1 MVARATDEETMT
13 KAKVTE
19 DERAKIRAHY
29 LEAKSLTVTA
39 HAMGRSITA
48 VHRAV
53 RDLTGIGRVGRPPGS
68 RTRHLTEIERESVAL
83 ALLYDE
89 STGSIPWKPLAT
101 RVGCSIDELRYLVA
115 REKRRG

>member
-1 MVARATDEETMT
+1 MT
-13 KAKVTE
+13 KAKVKVTE
-19 DERAKIRAHY
+19 DERERIRAHY
-29 LEAKSLTVTA
+29 LEAKSITITA
-39 HAMGRSITA
+39 HAMGRSISV

-83 ALLYDE
+83 ALLYEE
-89 STGSIPWKPLAT
+89 STGSIPWKPLST
-101 RVGCSIDELRYLVA
+101 RAGCSVDELRYLVA